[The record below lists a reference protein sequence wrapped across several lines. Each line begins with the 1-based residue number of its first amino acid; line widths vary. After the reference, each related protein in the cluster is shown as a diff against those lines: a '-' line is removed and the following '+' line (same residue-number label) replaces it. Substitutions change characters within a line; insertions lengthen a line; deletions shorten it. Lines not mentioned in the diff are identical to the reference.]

1 MYVKKLV
8 YFCLI
13 SLASYN
19 LKAQQTFLLNSTYNG
34 VSAKMLVNDVDPA
47 SYQKFNL
54 VVKNYTQSKLKITIN
69 YRIVDKCSGYK
80 SGTKSFTLSAGQET
94 TDGGFTG
101 SIYTKNCVKSGN
113 SVSSVYL
120 VSMNVDNIS
129 EKEREEREKIER
141 EKLEKERLLREK
153 NEKIQQEKEK
163 VEKERLDKQ
172 NLEKERQEQE
182 RLEAERLE
190 KERIESEKKALDE
203 KLQNEQDVQKRQAL
217 EEEKKKLAEVEKK
230 NLIEKSVEAK
240 KEVVKVKTKEEE
252 DREYKAYLYC
262 VGQYNIVEQ
271 LVVKA
276 RSKRTNQGWED
287 AKRAYDNYTCYNKVP
302 LNYAWKTEIENG
314 LAATAISEAVVSTIS
329 TLTSTPWT
337 YGYGKFIDAKNSTY
351 YHRFQL
357 GTSDS
362 YDEKAF
368 SLDLSIMS
376 NIMRLPTRTV
386 NYSFEAD
393 NGSKWDVTKSAN
405 FDNINVFSISVGPS
419 LTLWPQKNIYMQLTP
434 EANLGFN
441 FSDTAPVMPFTAF
454 PSVQGKV
461 GFRFGIVYL
470 SGSVGA
476 LFKSFKIDQQAN
488 AASEKGTIQGY
499 NVGTV
504 EGKWIAQD
512 FDSNKMVQHRYWML
526 SLGLDL

>member
-1 MYVKKLV
+1 MKKIIYL
-8 YFCLI
+8 CLI
-13 SLASYN
+13 LFISYN
-19 LKAQQTFLLNSTYNG
+19 VNAQQTYLLNSTYSG
-34 VSAKMLVNDVDPA
+34 VSAKMLVNDADPA
-47 SYQKFNL
+47 SYQKYNL
-54 VVKNYTQSKLKITIN
+54 VVKNHTQSKLKITIT
-69 YRIVDKCSGYK
+69 YRVVDKCSGYK

-94 TDGGFTG
+94 ADGGFTG
-101 SIYTKNCVKSGN
+101 SIYTKDCVKSGN
-113 SVSSVYL
+113 SVSNAYL
-120 VSMNVDNIS
+120 VEMKVENIS

-141 EKLEKERLLREK
+141 ERLEKERLAK
-153 NEKIQQEKEK
+153 EKIQQEKERIEK
-163 VEKERLDKQ
+163 QRLEKE

-182 RLEAERLE
+182 RLDAERLE

-203 KLQNEQDVQKRQAL
+203 KLKNEQDAQKRQAL
-217 EEEKKKLAEVEKK
+217 EEEKKLAEVEK
-230 NLIEKSVEAK
+230 NLLEKPVEVK
-240 KEVVKVKTKEEE
+240 KEVKKVKTKEEE

-287 AKRAYDNYTCYNKVP
+287 AKRAYENYTCYNKVP
-302 LNYAWKTEIENG
+302 LNYAWKTEIDNG

-337 YGYGKFIDAKNSTY
+337 YGYGQFIDAKNSTY

-376 NIMRLPTRTV
+376 NIMRLPTRTL

-419 LTLWPQKNIYMQLTP
+419 LTLWPQKNIYLQLTP
-434 EANLGFN
+434 EANMGFN

-476 LFKSFKIDQQAN
+476 LFKSFKVDKQAN
-488 AASEKGTIQGY
+488 AASEKGAIQGY

-512 FDSNKMVQHRYWML
+512 FDSSKMVQHRYWML